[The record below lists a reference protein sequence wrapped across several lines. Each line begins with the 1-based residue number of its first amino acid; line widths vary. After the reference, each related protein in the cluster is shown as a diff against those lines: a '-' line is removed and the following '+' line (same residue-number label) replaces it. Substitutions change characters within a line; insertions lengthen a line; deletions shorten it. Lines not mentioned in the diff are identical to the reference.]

1 MAINDIFKYKKSNF
15 ISLIVFILVFYISI
29 FFLNIAYSMRSLD
42 DNLYKIFGTAN
53 SDLIISAPSD
63 IENSISEVKEY
74 IDLDKR
80 VDDYYIWNTVDQ
92 GKVGLDVSKY
102 EVAGGTLM
110 ATIYNKFNEEDFSII
125 KGINPRNKN
134 EVSLSV
140 DLMKN
145 NNLDLGDYIKIK
157 VDDEEKEFLI
167 VGSFASMMSNG
178 QSIRLT
184 SDVISDNSIGNVA
197 FVNLKNIDDYEALKN
212 DINANFDGVKVE
224 KIYSPLKEAASQV
237 VEI

>member
-1 MAINDIFKYKKSNF
+1 MTEDRKKSLIKNNSSSFCMAINDIFKYKKSNF

-184 SDVISDNSIGNVA
+184 SDVISDNSIGKVA
-197 FVNLKNIDDYEALKN
+197 FVNLKNIDDYEA
-212 DINANFDGVKVE
+212 
-224 KIYSPLKEAASQV
+224 
-237 VEI
+237 